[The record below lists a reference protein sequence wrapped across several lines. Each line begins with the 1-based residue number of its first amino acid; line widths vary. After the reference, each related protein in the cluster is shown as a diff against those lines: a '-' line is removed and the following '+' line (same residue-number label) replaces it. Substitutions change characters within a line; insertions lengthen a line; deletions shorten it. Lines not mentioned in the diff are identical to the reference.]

1 MAVNLFGFMGT
12 AVLVGLYIYVVV
24 FPPPLS
30 PINQPEEIETTG
42 ILSKSVEIALLIG
55 ILFIIRWDRQAY
67 QKILLG
73 ITHH

>member
-1 MAVNLFGFMGT
+1 MAVNLFGFTGT
-12 AVLVGLYIYVVV
+12 AVLVGLHIYVVI

-30 PINQPEEIETTG
+30 PINRPEEIEIAG
-42 ILSKSVEIALLIG
+42 ILSKSVEVALLIG
-55 ILFIIRWDRQAY
+55 IMFIIRWDRQAF